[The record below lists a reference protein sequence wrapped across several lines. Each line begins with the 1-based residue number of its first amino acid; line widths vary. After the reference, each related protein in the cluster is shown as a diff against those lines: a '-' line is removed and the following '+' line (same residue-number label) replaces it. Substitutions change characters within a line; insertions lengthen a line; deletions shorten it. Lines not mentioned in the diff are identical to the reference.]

1 MDTPG
6 SGLALWECGCS
17 RLLTSQSFS
26 VNLVLCCCQVY
37 EDWDCFKVNDV
48 LELYG
53 VLSVDPVLSILN
65 NEER

>member
-1 MDTPG
+1 M
-6 SGLALWECGCS
+6 
-17 RLLTSQSFS
+17 SFS
-26 VNLVLCCCQVY
+26 ANLILCCYQVY